1 MRRRLLLSIL
11 AIFVLTAASAA
22 QPRIVKVR
30 RGIRW
35 VTGIDEARITAKL
48 TDAPIIV
55 YMYLSNHAACLNFEE
70 EILAHRTFRK
80 LSGLFVMVRVE
91 GRRRKDVAKEFQITR
106 YPALVF
112 LDSAGEKL
120 HLRDSKM
127 TPRRVLHYLARTFL
141 VSMYRSGRRA
151 HQAGEIR
158 RAIRRFSILQVIGRG
173 TPPAEWAVREL
184 KRIQTEGIKKLSQ
197 AKIALD
203 AKDYPKTMTLLDELT
218 YHYRATQAGLDA
230 KKLMDKL
237 AEDPN
242 AVEALKEVR
251 RRRDAD
257 RKLARARKLEGRK
270 DIEGAL
276 IVYWDVVRDYPRTPA
291 ADAAGKRGDE
301 LVANDRPLALR
312 AAKTRMKRDCRLWME
327 MARAFEQNRQKD
339 KAIEYYQR
347 IIAYYAGTSYA
358 RKARN
363 AINKLLGVMPE
374 E

>member
-1 MRRRLLLSIL
+1 MLL
-11 AIFVLTAASAA
+11 IFVLSAASVA
-22 QPRIVKVR
+22 QPRVVKVR
-30 RGIRW
+30 SGIRW
-35 VTGIDEARITAKL
+35 VPGIDQARITAEL
-48 TDAPIIV
+48 TDAPVIV

-120 HLRDSKM
+120 YLLDSEM
-127 TPRRVLHYLARTFL
+127 TSRRVLHYLARTFL

-151 HQAGEIR
+151 HEAGEIR
-158 RAIRRFSILQVIGRG
+158 RAIRRFRTLEVVGKG
-173 TPPAEWAVREL
+173 TPPAEWAGREL
-184 KRIQTEGIKKLSQ
+184 KRIQNEGVKKLSE

-203 AKDYPKTMTLLDELT
+203 AKDYLKAMTILDELT
-218 YHYRATQAGLDA
+218 YHYRATQGGLDA

-237 AEDPN
+237 AEDAE

-251 RRRDAD
+251 RRRDAE
-257 RKLARARKLEGRK
+257 RKLARARKLEGKK
-270 DIEGAL
+270 DVEGAL

-301 LVANDRPLALR
+301 LVANDRALALR
-312 AAKTRMKRDCRLWME
+312 AAKTRMNRDCKLWME
-327 MARAFEQNRQKD
+327 MARAFEQNKQTN

-347 IIAYYAGTSYA
+347 VITYYRGTSHA
-358 RKARN
+358 RKAQA
-363 AINKLLGVMPE
+363 AIDSLLGVQPKE
-374 E
+374 